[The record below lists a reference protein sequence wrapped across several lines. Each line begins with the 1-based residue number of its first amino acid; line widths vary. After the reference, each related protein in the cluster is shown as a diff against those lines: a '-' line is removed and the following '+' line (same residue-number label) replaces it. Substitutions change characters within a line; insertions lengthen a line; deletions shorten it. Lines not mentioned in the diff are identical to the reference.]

1 MILKKKIF
9 GGNNIEYK
17 IDIQNKEIL
26 INIIKDSKKLDI
38 KYAKNKLILQKP
50 IEVLQLKKLK
60 ITFDKLK
67 KIQREPELVA
77 QAIEELKSSDPDL
90 TIETNDV
97 EQFITAIDNKIK
109 DLQNKISSLDSLD
122 KIFKDHDIIKFIDQ
136 VNEAITLNTNL
147 KILET
152 INNIFNNDTDVE
164 LGNEKKVNFNL
175 KSNNDNL
182 LTILFDN
189 NYADNNKYIK
199 EMLEQIFMIEIR
211 YILHK
216 IKQTTAQ
223 ETSTPVEWNNI
234 FSNANDILKENN
246 AILFGGKQYDKY
258 YIKYLKYK
266 TKYINKKNMLQGS
279 GITQTDIE
287 KETQSIFNKYQIQ
300 YDTLESDNE
309 KMKSKDFLILLTSFK
324 NLIENLKEKI
334 GNEQNKDEIIQ
345 EQLGLSFNIIKVQL
359 KLFLEQYLKTTSID
373 GNIEKEIL
381 TKFNEIFNNLN
392 QMLE

>member
-373 GNIEKEIL
+373 GNIEKVIL